1 MSQGGSYMNLGFEKL
16 KVYFDA
22 SPSSSEQG
30 KVVIEPLERGYARTL
45 GNTLRR
51 IMLSSMPGTSVIGI
65 QVPNVYH
72 EFATIPGSVTDM
84 TELILNLKNLRFKA
98 EGEGLHTIRF
108 SASKEGSY
116 KASSLQLTDGVELK
130 TPDLEILQ
138 LTGEQTVEF
147 DIFIKQSRGYVD
159 SSMHIEFDERPDI
172 IKIDGVFSPIRKVG
186 FEEQKM
192 RLGQNPNY
200 ERLILQIE
208 TDGSITSKDAIALA
222 GKIAQ
227 SHFDFFENMSDI
239 AEKTEVYQEKK
250 EEEDRIM
257 DLPIE
262 HLDLS
267 VRAYNCLK
275 RDGYTTVRKIY
286 TLSEPQ
292 LYAIHQMG
300 ELSVRQVIAKMKEL
314 GLELKKD

>member
-1 MSQGGSYMNLGFEKL
+1 MNLGFEEL

-22 SPSSSEQG
+22 SPSNAEFG
-30 KVVIEPLERGYARTL
+30 KIVIEPLERGYAQTL

-65 QVPNVYH
+65 QMPNVHH

-84 TELILNLKNLRFKA
+84 TELILNLKNIRFKS
-98 EGEGLHTIRF
+98 EGEEVRTVQF
-108 SASKEGSY
+108 KANKEGTY
-116 KASSLQLTDGVELK
+116 TAKDLVLPEGVELK
-130 TPDLEILQ
+130 TPDQEIIQ
-138 LTGEQTVEF
+138 LTGDQPVEF
-147 DIFIKQSRGYVD
+147 EVFVKQSRGYVD
-159 SSMHIEFDERPDI
+159 SSMHTDFEERPDI
-172 IKIDGVFSPIRKVG
+172 IKVDGVFSPIRKVG
-186 FEEQKM
+186 FEKQEM

-200 ERLILQIE
+200 ERLIMQIE
-208 TDGSITSKDAIALA
+208 TDGSITSKDAISLA

-227 SHFDFFENMSDI
+227 SHFGFFENMSDI

-286 TLSEPQ
+286 SLSEPQ

-300 ELSVRQVIAKMKEL
+300 ILSVQQVIAKMKEL